1 MGQAVRDRR
10 RATILDVAARAGVH
24 AGTVSRALSDPDRV
38 AAPTRAR
45 IAEAVAALGFVP
57 NRAARGLITGRTG
70 NLAVIVPDIT
80 NPYFSSL
87 VRAVQRAARSADLQ
101 VLLVDTGE
109 QRDEEVRAARSL
121 APAVDGFIVVS
132 PRRLHRE
139 LDVLGDRRAV
149 FVNRPLPDRASVLLR
164 AAPAVRDAL
173 AHLAALGH
181 RRVAHL
187 GGPRGS
193 WSASERRTA
202 LRRSATSIGVDIVE
216 LPTPAPTFDAARDAV
231 PAIERSQVSAVLAF
245 NDVMALGVMAGLAE
259 RGRAVPGD
267 MSVVGCDDVPMA
279 AMVAPAL
286 STIAL
291 PTADAGTAAV
301 ELFAAGA
308 GTREL
313 FGSFVTRSSTA
324 APRPGGRW
332 L

>member
-1 MGQAVRDRR
+1 M
-10 RATILDVAARAGVH
+10 
-24 AGTVSRALSDPDRV
+24 
-38 AAPTRAR
+38 
-45 IAEAVAALGFVP
+45 
-57 NRAARGLITGRTG
+57 
-70 NLAVIVPDIT
+70 
-80 NPYFSSL
+80 
-87 VRAVQRAARSADLQ
+87 
-101 VLLVDTGE
+101 
-109 QRDEEVRAARSL
+109 
-121 APAVDGFIVVS
+121 
-132 PRRLHRE
+132 
-139 LDVLGDRRAV
+139 
-149 FVNRPLPDRASVLLR
+149 
-164 AAPAVRDAL
+164 
-173 AHLAALGH
+173 
-181 RRVAHL
+181 
-187 GGPRGS
+187 
-193 WSASERRTA
+193 
-202 LRRSATSIGVDIVE
+202 DIVE

-286 STIAL
+286 STIVL